1 MAALNGQARGLPLL
15 SFCKIGKGVIESLRQ
30 KFLWSVNLTLVLASA
45 LLFPG
50 AAYPKKKTTPPPTG
64 LPAQVFNL
72 AKQLGGVPVEDAGPI
87 TSQIQKL
94 VIDHLTQWMA
104 NRAPTDVEA
113 RRELESVFS
122 LLRYPLDGLP
132 ATFQQ
137 LWNGQAILGVGY
149 TLSWSAY
156 DRQNVI
162 AIYSSSGGKSQYVT
176 VTNFVPHTDLH
187 YVNLPQYAWEDM
199 RFIVWGTRVGKS
211 QDRISVVL
219 YSFDGKNLK
228 SLWQSQDIY
237 DGRMDV
243 VKDKV
248 IIRYL
253 KEDEYVHAVER
264 GEKPPRHQAT
274 YQLTT
279 AGMQLLDDHDIPF

>member
-1 MAALNGQARGLPLL
+1 MLPCISATLI
-15 SFCKIGKGVIESLRQ
+15 CMIGKSVTEPLRQ
-30 KFLWSVNLTLVLASA
+30 KFFLRVLMLVPLMG
-45 LLFPG
+45 LLFLCV
-50 AAYPKKKTTPPPTG
+50 ALAKKKTTPPPTG
-64 LPAQVFNL
+64 LPVQVFTL
-72 AKQLGGVPVEDAGPI
+72 AKQLGGVALEDAGPI

-94 VIDHLTQWMA
+94 VIDHMTEWMA
-104 NRAPTDVEA
+104 NRTPTDVEA

-122 LLRYPLDGLP
+122 LLHYPLDGLP

-137 LWNGQAILGVGY
+137 SWNGQVILGVGY

-156 DRQNVI
+156 DRQNVL
-162 AIYSSSGGKSQYVT
+162 AIYSTSSGKTQFVT

-187 YVNLPQYAWEDM
+187 YVNLPQYAWQDM
-199 RFIVWGTRVGKS
+199 RFFVWGTRVGKS
-211 QDRISVVL
+211 QDRISVIL

-243 VKDKV
+243 LGDKV
-248 IIRYL
+248 VIRYL
-253 KEDEYVHAVER
+253 KEEEYVHAVER
-264 GEKPPRHQAT
+264 GGEPSRHQAT
-274 YQLTT
+274 YQLTA

>member
-1 MAALNGQARGLPLL
+1 MLALATGLLHPGVAQTKKETTPAPGGLPVQ
-15 SFCKIGKGVIESLRQ
+15 I
-30 KFLWSVNLTLVLASA
+30 
-45 LLFPG
+45 
-50 AAYPKKKTTPPPTG
+50 
-64 LPAQVFNL
+64 FNL
-72 AKQLGGVPVEDAGPI
+72 AKQLGGVSLEDAGPI

-94 VIDHLTQWMA
+94 VIDHMTEWAA
-104 NRAPTDVEA
+104 NRTPTDVET

-122 LLRYPLDGLP
+122 LFHYPLDALP

-137 LWNGQAILGVGY
+137 SWKGQTILGAGY

-156 DRQNVI
+156 DRQNVL
-162 AIYSSSGGKSQYVT
+162 AIYSSSGGKTQFLT
-176 VTNFVPHTDLH
+176 LTNFVPHVDMH
-187 YVNLPQYAWEDM
+187 FVNLPQYAWDDM
-199 RFIVWGTRVGKS
+199 RFLVWGTRVGKS
-211 QDRISVVL
+211 QDRISVSL

-243 VKDKV
+243 LKDKV
-248 IIRYL
+248 VIRYL

-274 YQLTT
+274 YQLTA
-279 AGMQLLDDHDIPF
+279 AGMQLVDEHDIPF

>member
-1 MAALNGQARGLPLL
+1 LLRRGVSVLIMAAP
-15 SFCKIGKGVIESLRQ
+15 
-30 KFLWSVNLTLVLASA
+30 

-50 AAYPKKKTTPPPTG
+50 LAAAKKKPTPPPTG
-64 LPAQVFNL
+64 LPVQVFNL
-72 AKQLGGVPVEDAGPI
+72 AKQLGGVAVEDAGPI

-94 VIDHLTQWMA
+94 VIGHMTEWMA
-104 NRAPTDVEA
+104 NRTPTDVEA
-113 RRELESVFS
+113 RRELENVFS
-122 LLRYPLDGLP
+122 LFHYPLDGLP

-137 LWNGQAILGVGY
+137 IWKGQVILGVGY

-162 AIYSSSGGKSQYVT
+162 AIYSSSGGKTQSVT

-187 YVNLPQYAWEDM
+187 YVNLPQFSWDDM
-199 RFIVWGTRVGKS
+199 RFLVWGTRVGKS
-211 QDRISVVL
+211 QDRISIVL

-243 VKDKV
+243 AKDKV

-264 GEKPPRHQAT
+264 GGHPPRHQAT
-274 YQLTT
+274 YQLTAT
-279 AGMQLLDDHDIPF
+279 GMQLVDEHDIPF